1 MAVGSLASISSCVSK
16 GVKAPELV
24 AARLT
29 AALVCE
35 PGLPEDA
42 HLVVLAEHPVV
53 ALKAAASRF
62 RQAADDSSLVRG
74 FCGEPLDR
82 LPREAGQ
89 NQVLGHLHHPTA
101 ADLRRIRR
109 AG

>member
-16 GVKAPELV
+16 GVKAPGLV
-24 AARLT
+24 AAGLT

-42 HLVVLAEHPVV
+42 HLVVLAGHPLV

-62 RQAADDSSLVRG
+62 RQADDSSLVRG

-89 NQVLGHLHHPTA
+89 NQVPGHLHHPRRSGPE
-101 ADLRRIRR
+101 ADPAYR
-109 AG
+109 